1 MFTNTQR
8 KVILAIAV
16 AVISSVTYN
25 TITPPPPSS
34 SFAQDNSTQANETNY
49 VNFHSNIEQI
59 KGHIEQAEE
68 NRNNNNTL
76 AYVHTTH
83 PIEEVVGLI
92 TIPLNNT
99 EPRLNDTYIN
109 ALYSLSNLASPSN
122 NSTNEEFGEQAQSSM
137 DLSDKVIATVIPAAT
152 LNDTNHN
159 ITVIQDLLT
168 TFQEEYA
175 EGVKD
180 GKIVMMLE
188 YQDGSAFINRAND
201 MFNNTKSITTERD
214 EISALFN
221 NLTSSAQQLKDPSEI
236 NQTVEEINHELSE
249 SLTNTGNSTAAS
261 STANEGKSAQDYI
274 SNIRSL
280 LNQTISAYSANDT
293 VKANEVAT
301 AAYLDNFE
309 HIEASIGEELS
320 GQGEELLRER
330 LRDQINSNAP
340 LDGIRQTV
348 NEINMVLDK
357 AQASLTP

>member
-25 TITPPPPSS
+25 TNPLLP
-34 SFAQDNSTQANETNY
+34 SFAQDNGTQANETNY
-49 VNFHSNIEQI
+49 ADFHSNIEQI

-68 NRNNNNTL
+68 NRNNNNNSL

-99 EPRLNDTYIN
+99 EPKLNDTYVSE
-109 ALYSLSNLASPSN
+109 LYSLSNLASPSN
-122 NSTNEEFGEQAQSSM
+122 NSTNEEFGEQAQSSI
-137 DLSDKVIATVIPAAT
+137 DLSNKVIATVIPVAT

-180 GKIVMMLE
+180 GKIIMMLE
-188 YQDGSAFINRAND
+188 YQDGSAFISRAND
-201 MFNNTKSITTERD
+201 IFNNTKSITTERD
-214 EISALFN
+214 EISALFG
-221 NLTSSAQQLKDPSEI
+221 NLTHSAQQLKDPSEI
-236 NQTVEEINHELSE
+236 NPTVEEINHELSE
-249 SLTNTGNSTAAS
+249 SLTNTGNSTA
-261 STANEGKSAQDYI
+261 STANEGKSSQDYI

-340 LDGIRQTV
+340 LDSIRQTV
-348 NEINMVLDK
+348 NEINMVLNE

>member
-1 MFTNTQR
+1 MFTNTQG
-8 KVILAIAV
+8 KVILAIVV
-16 AVISSVTYN
+16 AVITSVTYN
-25 TITPPPPSS
+25 SNLP
-34 SFAQDNSTQANETNY
+34 SFAQDNGAQANETNY

-68 NRNNNNTL
+68 NRNNNNNTL

-99 EPRLNDTYIN
+99 EPKLNDTYVSE
-109 ALYSLSNLASPSN
+109 LYSLSNLASSSN
-122 NSTNEEFGEQAQSSM
+122 NSTNEEFGEQAQSSIDM
-137 DLSDKVIATVIPAAT
+137 SNKVIATVIPVAT

-168 TFQEEYA
+168 TFQEEYT

-180 GKIVMMLE
+180 GKIIMMLE
-188 YQDGSAFINRAND
+188 YQDGLAFVSRAND
-201 MFNNTKSITTERD
+201 IFNNTKSITTERD
-214 EISALFN
+214 EISALFT
-221 NLTSSAQQLKDPSEI
+221 NLTNSAQQLKDPSGI
-236 NQTVEEINHELSE
+236 NPTVEEINHELSE
-249 SLTNTGNSTAAS
+249 SLTNTGNSTADS

-293 VKANEVAT
+293 VKAKEVAT

-340 LDGIRQTV
+340 LDSIRQTV
-348 NEINMVLDK
+348 NEINRVLD
-357 AQASLTP
+357 QTQTSLTP

>member
-1 MFTNTQR
+1 MFTNIQR
-8 KVILAIAV
+8 KVILTIVV
-16 AVISSVTYN
+16 AVVSSVIYN
-25 TITPPPPSS
+25 TNLP
-34 SFAQDNSTQANETNY
+34 SFAQDNGTQANETNY

-68 NRNNNNTL
+68 NRNNNNNSL

-99 EPRLNDTYIN
+99 EPKLNDTYIN
-109 ALYSLSNLASPSN
+109 ALYSLSNVASPSN
-122 NSTNEEFGEQAQSSM
+122 NSTNEEFGEQAQSST
-137 DLSDKVIATVIPAAT
+137 DLSNKVIATVVPVTT

-168 TFQEEYA
+168 TFQEEYT

-180 GKIVMMLE
+180 GKIIMMLE

-201 MFNNTKSITTERD
+201 IFNSTKSITTERD
-214 EISALFN
+214 EISALFG
-221 NLTSSAQQLKDPSEI
+221 NLTNSAQHLKDTSEV
-236 NQTVEEINHELSE
+236 NPTVEEINHELSE
-249 SLTNTGNSTAAS
+249 SLTNTGNSTAAAA
-261 STANEGKSAQDYI
+261 ANEGKSAQDYI

-340 LDGIRQTV
+340 LESIRQTV
-348 NEINMVLDK
+348 NGINSVLDK

>member
-1 MFTNTQR
+1 MFTNIQR
-8 KVILAIAV
+8 KVILTIVIAV
-16 AVISSVTYN
+16 VSSVIYN
-25 TITPPPPSS
+25 TNLP
-34 SFAQDNSTQANETNY
+34 SFAQDNGTQANETNY

-68 NRNNNNTL
+68 NRNNNNNSL

-99 EPRLNDTYIN
+99 EPKLNDTYIN

-122 NSTNEEFGEQAQSSM
+122 NSTNEEFGKQAQSSI
-137 DLSDKVIATVIPAAT
+137 DLSNKVISTVVPVAT

-188 YQDGSAFINRAND
+188 YQDGSAFVSRAND
-201 MFNNTKSITTERD
+201 IFNDTKSITTERD
-214 EISALFN
+214 EISTLFS
-221 NLTSSAQQLKDPSEI
+221 NLTNYAQQLKDPSEI
-236 NQTVEEINHELSE
+236 NPTVEEINHKLSE
-249 SLTNTGNSTAAS
+249 SLTNTGNITAAAS
-261 STANEGKSAQDYI
+261 STANEGKSALDYI

-280 LNQTISAYSANDT
+280 LNQTTSAYAANDT
-293 VKANEVAT
+293 LKANEVAT

-309 HIEASIGEELS
+309 HIEAAIGEELS

-340 LDGIRQTV
+340 LDSIRQTV
-348 NEINMVLDK
+348 NELNSVLDR

>member
-1 MFTNTQR
+1 MFTTNTQR
-8 KVILAIAV
+8 KIILTIVV
-16 AVISSVTYN
+16 AVIYSVTYN
-25 TITPPPPSS
+25 TNLP
-34 SFAQDNSTQANETNY
+34 SFAQDNGTQANETNY

-68 NRNNNNTL
+68 NRNNNNNSL

-99 EPRLNDTYIN
+99 EPKLNDTYIN

-122 NSTNEEFGEQAQSSM
+122 SSTNEEFGKQAQSSIDM
-137 DLSDKVIATVIPAAT
+137 SNKVISTVIPVAT

-188 YQDGSAFINRAND
+188 YQDGSAFVSRAND
-201 MFNNTKSITTERD
+201 IFNNTKSITTERD
-214 EISALFN
+214 EISALFS
-221 NLTSSAQQLKDPSEI
+221 NLTSSAQQLKNPSEI
-236 NQTVEEINHELSE
+236 NPTVEEINHELSE
-249 SLTNTGNSTAAS
+249 SLTNTGSNSTTAAS

-274 SNIRSL
+274 SNIRSM

-340 LDGIRQTV
+340 LDSIRQTV
-348 NEINMVLDK
+348 NEINSVLDK
-357 AQASLTP
+357 ALASLTP

>member
-137 DLSDKVIATVIPAAT
+137 DLSDKVM
-152 LNDTNHN
+152 
-159 ITVIQDLLT
+159 LLL
-168 TFQEEYA
+168 YP
-175 EGVKD
+175 
-180 GKIVMMLE
+180 
-188 YQDGSAFINRAND
+188 
-201 MFNNTKSITTERD
+201 
-214 EISALFN
+214 
-221 NLTSSAQQLKDPSEI
+221 QQ
-236 NQTVEEINHELSE
+236 H
-249 SLTNTGNSTAAS
+249 
-261 STANEGKSAQDYI
+261 
-274 SNIRSL
+274 
-280 LNQTISAYSANDT
+280 
-293 VKANEVAT
+293 
-301 AAYLDNFE
+301 
-309 HIEASIGEELS
+309 
-320 GQGEELLRER
+320 
-330 LRDQINSNAP
+330 
-340 LDGIRQTV
+340 
-348 NEINMVLDK
+348 
-357 AQASLTP
+357 

>member
-1 MFTNTQR
+1 MFTNIQR
-8 KVILAIAV
+8 KVILTIVV
-16 AVISSVTYN
+16 AVVSSVIYN
-25 TITPPPPSS
+25 TNLP
-34 SFAQDNSTQANETNY
+34 SFAQDNGTQANETNY

-68 NRNNNNTL
+68 NRNNNNKSL

-99 EPRLNDTYIN
+99 EPKLNDTYVSE
-109 ALYSLSNLASPSN
+109 LYSLSNLASSSN
-122 NSTNEEFGEQAQSSM
+122 NSTNEEFGEQAQSSIDM
-137 DLSDKVIATVIPAAT
+137 SNKVIATVIPVAT

-180 GKIVMMLE
+180 GKFIMMLE

-201 MFNNTKSITTERD
+201 IFNSTKSITTERD
-214 EISALFN
+214 EISALFG
-221 NLTSSAQQLKDPSEI
+221 NLTNSAQQLKDPSEV
-236 NQTVEEINHELSE
+236 NPTVEEINHELSE
-249 SLTNTGNSTAAS
+249 SLTNTGNSTAAAA
-261 STANEGKSAQDYI
+261 ANEGKSAQDYI

-340 LDGIRQTV
+340 LDSIRQTV
-348 NEINMVLDK
+348 NEINSVLDQ